1 MIKRVQCR
9 VISSVP
15 LGKTTDTSRGPRS
28 SNDKSDARPPNDRRV
43 NLADKP
49 DRIDE
54 FVADNIRV
62 KHTANSVSR
71 IGWLNSIVVPI
82 YDAPAGRIFDCYA

>member
-1 MIKRVQCR
+1 MVCVGCDEMVKRIQCR
-9 VISSVP
+9 VVSSVP

-28 SNDKSDARPPNDRRV
+28 SNDKSDAC
-43 NLADKP
+43 LADKP

-71 IGWLNSIVVPI
+71 IGWLNSAVVPI

>member
-15 LGKTTDTSRGPRS
+15 LGKITDTSRGPRS
-28 SNDKSDARPPNDRRV
+28 SNDKSAARPPNDQRV

-49 DRIDE
+49 DRIGD
-54 FVADNIRV
+54 FVAEDIRV
-62 KHTANSVSR
+62 KHASNSVNR
-71 IGWLNSIVVPI
+71 ISWLNSAVVPV